1 LLHEKLAL
9 LASKSPATGDNTLDP
24 GAPSP
29 FNKITLSVMCLGS
42 LLFLIGG
49 LTSKKGIRSRK
60 QWLMFLT
67 GLFGLVYLGLDL
79 FWHFYVRF
87 LQSRAMGI
95 GYYFAWHFLGGIA
108 LGMFLYVGIPKG
120 AKVLLTASAILFV
133 AFNVFVIVRHLAS
146 ATLFLCLGN
155 SLVIGVLIPS
165 AVGLWL
171 YQPKTSKSGRQW
183 LKGTRQW
190 RRPEMRKDT

>member
-1 LLHEKLAL
+1 
-9 LASKSPATGDNTLDP
+9 
-24 GAPSP
+24 
-29 FNKITLSVMCLGS
+29 
-42 LLFLIGG
+42 
-49 LTSKKGIRSRK
+49 
-60 QWLMFLT
+60 
-67 GLFGLVYLGLDL
+67 
-79 FWHFYVRF
+79 
-87 LQSRAMGI
+87 
-95 GYYFAWHFLGGIA
+95 
-108 LGMFLYVGIPKG
+108 MFLYVGIPKG

-171 YQPKTSKSGRQW
+171 YQPKTSKSERQW